1 MSYISYVVGKSKT
14 TKGESKT
21 TKGESKTTK
30 GESKTTKT
38 VVYQLITDVDDTLHP
53 SGVGVR
59 AKLAGVDPGNKD
71 VYYPCVG
78 ALHRAI
84 YNKFGLPTVVV
95 SANPF
100 WKSNSDIENIKKKLG
115 IDEIEYN
122 RGGLFSSG
130 WSTAM
135 NMFPGTYRDDYF
147 NYHFSAMANVK
158 IAQIKTHVERMRKD
172 YVGKDIEYRAIWIGD
187 NGQGDLLAAKEL
199 LQQKLIYAALIHT
212 VDINKQT
219 GRSSN
224 WARQENP
231 RLFPFDNY
239 ETAITKLQSLGS
251 LEFLEH
257 CNEKVKLLTDEQKG
271 KIKENENKYEP
282 NCVAVAGPRDKDN
295 VVAGPM
301 PSAPL
306 APQLIIF

>member
-21 TKGESKTTK
+21 TKGESKQD

-53 SGVGVR
+53 SGVGLK
-59 AKLAGVDPGNKD
+59 ASLAGVDPGNKY

-78 ALHRAI
+78 ALHHAF
-84 YNKFGLPTVVV
+84 YNKFHLPTVVV
-95 SANPF
+95 SANPIPVR
-100 WKSNSDIENIKKKLG
+100 NSDIENIKKKLG

-122 RGGLFSSG
+122 RGGLISSG

-158 IAQIKTHVERMRKD
+158 IAQIKTHVDRMRNR
-172 YVGKDIEYRAIWIGD
+172 YVNTNIEYRAIWIGD

-212 VDINKQT
+212 VDANKQT
-219 GRSSN
+219 GRSSL

-239 ETAITKLQSLGS
+239 KTAITKLQSLGS
-251 LEFLEH
+251 LEFLKQ
-257 CNEKVKLLTDEQKG
+257 CNEEVEGLTDEQKG

-282 NCVAVAGPRDKDN
+282 NCVAVAGPRDKDK

>member
-1 MSYISYVVGKSKT
+1 MSYILHVVGEGESKNVV
-14 TKGESKT
+14 GESKT
-21 TKGESKTTK
+21 TKTT
-30 GESKTTKT
+30 KTTKT

-53 SGVGVR
+53 SGDPPSR
-59 AKLAGVDPGNKD
+59 LAGVDPGNKD

-115 IDEIEYN
+115 IKEIEYN
-122 RGGLFSSG
+122 RGELFSSG
-130 WSTAM
+130 WSTAL
-135 NMFPGTYRDDYF
+135 NMFPGTYRDDYY

-158 IAQIKTHVERMRKD
+158 IAQIKTHVERMRID
-172 YVGKDIEYRAIWIGD
+172 YVDTDIEYRAIWIGD

-199 LQQKLIYAALIHT
+199 LQKKLIYAALIHT

-219 GRSSN
+219 GRSSQ

-239 ETAITKLQSLGS
+239 KTAINKLQGLGS
-251 LEFLEH
+251 LEFLKH
-257 CNEKVKLLTDEQKG
+257 CDEIVKPLTDEQKG
-271 KIKENENKYEP
+271 KIEENANKYEP
-282 NCVAVAGPRDKDN
+282 NVVAVAGPRDKDN